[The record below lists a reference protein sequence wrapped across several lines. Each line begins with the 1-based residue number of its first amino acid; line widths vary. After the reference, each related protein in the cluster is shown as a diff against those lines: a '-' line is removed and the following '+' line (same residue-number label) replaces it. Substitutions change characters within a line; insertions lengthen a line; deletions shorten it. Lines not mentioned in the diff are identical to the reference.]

1 MLKPSSAAIL
11 TRLAKVTKTSK
22 SALIAEFFEDTCMPM
37 FERMATVLE
46 AASTASDEAKAA
58 ARQGFQ
64 EAEEKLLG
72 VAGLSMDLF
81 DQSARPLLDEAEKIS
96 RRASPG
102 RASRG
107 DASAAPSGGADGAK
121 RPPHV
126 TRGSGTPKSA
136 DKTAKLPMT
145 AGSDE
150 GLSKKPVLKRS
161 KGPATASKPK
171 SKG

>member
-1 MLKPSSAAIL
+1 MLKPSSDAIL
-11 TRLAKVTKTSK
+11 TRLAKATKTSK
-22 SALIAEFFEDTCMPM
+22 SGLIAEFLEDTCMPM

-46 AASTASDEAKAA
+46 AASTATDEAKAA

-72 VAGLSMDLF
+72 VAGLTMDLF

-96 RRASPG
+96 RRASSG
-102 RASRG
+102 RASKG
-107 DASAAPSGGADGAK
+107 DASAAPGGAAGAK

-126 TRGSGTPKSA
+126 TRGSGTLKSA
-136 DKTAKLPMT
+136 DKTAKLPMA

-150 GLSKKPVLKRS
+150 VPTKKAALKRS
-161 KGPATASKPK
+161 KGPAKAFNLK